1 MALSEWALVFFG
13 VAVAFGGSWIQL
25 HPERILPEQGNWRP
39 DPAALAQIRLLGGA
53 FVFMGV
59 FFATQMAMILIEQP
73 WWIGTLSGIAT
84 AVMAVTLLSAR
95 NTRRLRDTTLTQDEK
110 ALSAR

>member
-25 HPERILPEQGNWRP
+25 HPGRLLPTQGNWRP
-39 DPAALAQIRLLGGA
+39 DPAALAQVRLLGGA
-53 FVFMGV
+53 FVFMGM
-59 FFATQMAMILIEQP
+59 FFATQMAMILIQQP
-73 WWIGTLSGIAT
+73 WWMGTLGGIAT

-95 NTRRLRDTTLTQDEK
+95 NTRRQRDTRLAQDDK
-110 ALSAR
+110 ALQAR